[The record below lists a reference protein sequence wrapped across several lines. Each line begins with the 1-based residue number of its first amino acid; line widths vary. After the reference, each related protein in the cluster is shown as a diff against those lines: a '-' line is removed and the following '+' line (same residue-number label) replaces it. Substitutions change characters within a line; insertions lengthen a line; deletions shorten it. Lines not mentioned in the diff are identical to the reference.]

1 MTGHA
6 EQLIALLPSWP
17 WMLAGVLVW
26 LLVSSMLSLMSGW
39 SRLAKAFPAPSD
51 VEGERFSLA
60 FLAVGGEQMS
70 VSHRARVTVG
80 GAGIRLSVYLPS
92 RLSNPP
98 LFIPWREVADVE
110 ETPGLLRT
118 TATIRLRGWPEII
131 RLRGA
136 LAHCALET
144 WARVRH
150 AAN

>member
-6 EQLIALLPSWP
+6 GRLIALLPAWP
-17 WMLAGVLVW
+17 WIVAGVVVW
-26 LLVSSMLSLMSGW
+26 GLVSFMLSLTSGW
-39 SRLAKAFPAPSD
+39 WWLAKAFPAPPD
-51 VEGERFSLA
+51 VDGERFSFA
-60 FLAVGGEQMS
+60 FVAVGSEQLS
-70 VSHRARVTVG
+70 VSHRARATVG
-80 GAGIRLSVYLPS
+80 AAGIGLSVYLSS

-98 LFIPWREVADVE
+98 LLIPWREVTAIE

-118 TATIRLRGWPEII
+118 TATLRLRGLPQTI

-150 AAN
+150 AAI